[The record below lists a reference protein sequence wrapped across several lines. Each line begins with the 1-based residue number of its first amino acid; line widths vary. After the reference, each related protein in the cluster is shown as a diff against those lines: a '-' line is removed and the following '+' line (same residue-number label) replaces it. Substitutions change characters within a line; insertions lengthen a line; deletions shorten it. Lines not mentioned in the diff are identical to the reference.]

1 MRPLSF
7 AKTRWINDE
16 RNKPTT
22 NYTNKN
28 KQWGWTQ
35 MLYKWYGNLIK
46 RKEWKPHQPHTTQS
60 GRSGRNDCNV
70 IFSKPILIVKTH
82 CTRIDKGH
90 RLIAFR
96 FQLEHCIE
104 NHDLILCLDT
114 IIMVSRFF
122 NIIFTLFH
130 FISRNRK
137 WLTQTKTAE
146 NFSSSEFGMN
156 KFDEKPL
163 QTPPSSTTVAFQ
175 QCHYCIQTLQYQINT
190 FQLFIFLHYFSSISN
205 SYSDAFNAVTT
216 NIHAFIVVVRMSG
229 CRLSLDRTPSDQTTN
244 FSQK

>member
-16 RNKPTT
+16 RNKSTT

-122 NIIFTLFH
+122 NIILPVGFRFFILFLG
-130 FISRNRK
+130 IGNGRR
-137 WLTQTKTAE
+137 TKTTE

-156 KFDEKPL
+156 KFDEKNHSTIVNYGCFSTMPL
-163 QTPPSSTTVAFQ
+163 
-175 QCHYCIQTLQYQINT
+175 
-190 FQLFIFLHYFSSISN
+190 LHTNITISN
-205 SYSDAFNAVTT
+205 
-216 NIHAFIVVVRMSG
+216 
-229 CRLSLDRTPSDQTTN
+229 
-244 FSQK
+244 